1 MVLPVSVFSCSQ
13 IIVNSLNIPALGRSK
28 ETTLASSS
36 VLEYLLPELSVWQT
50 GVFRH
55 QKILQN
61 IDAYMLEET
70 RLILKRVHSICSRL
84 VLTDSTRFNI
94 KLQASGS
101 SAVLLITGSF
111 EEKETL
117 TNMINRDSWLTG
129 AFNWLCPNYNALA
142 HSQEL
147 TTFSYAYE
155 KDRQQALK
163 QYQHFD
169 QAEQGMRCYLACN
182 IKEGK
187 PSLTWR
193 LESPKTIYIL
203 KELKS

>member
-1 MVLPVSVFSCSQ
+1 MVFPVSVFSCSQ
-13 IIVNSLNIPALGRSK
+13 IIVNSLNIPALRRSK

-36 VLEYLLPELSVWQT
+36 VLEYLLPELSVWKT

-55 QKILQN
+55 KKILQN

-94 KLQASGS
+94 KLQASS
-101 SAVLLITGSF
+101 SNAVLLITGSF

-169 QAEQGMRCYLACN
+169 QTEQGMRCYLACS